1 MLATNPTTST
11 FTSPVFK
18 KVTTIERS
26 KRNFFSERFQ
36 RRTLIVDLLLLN
48 LCLFAGMSLYPVDIT
63 INNWR
68 VFLKPVFFVTVNVT
82 WLTVAMCNDIYK
94 WYEIIKPFKKVSS
107 LLYVNGIF
115 FAVLSC
121 IYYNVFFPL
130 LGSSFLLPTFLIFM
144 VLSISSHLIFRK
156 HYQRRMPLFKYA
168 IVGGKPGSLNY
179 IKDTYSDAYRGKSY
193 CIGGFANDPT
203 DNIRWLGDY
212 SQLKRFILQNSFDKL
227 FYIYSDLKKQEVR
240 KIIELCESRFI
251 DFEIVPREFDIID
264 GGMRVLNSDKLPTL
278 APKIEPLQRLRN
290 KIVKRAFDILF
301 SLSVILL
308 IFPWLFPI
316 IAILIKLESRGP
328 IFFLQERTGY
338 WNKPFQ
344 FIKFRSMTVN
354 TLSDT
359 KQATRND
366 ARVTKIGNFLRKSS
380 LDEMPQFFNVLMG
393 DMSVVGP
400 RPHMLK
406 HTEEYS
412 NLIDTYM
419 VRHRVKPGITGW
431 AQINGYRGPTETLNK
446 MESRV
451 EYDVH
456 YMKNW
461 TFLMD
466 IRCVIFTVINM
477 IRGEKNAL

>member
-251 DFEIVPREFDIID
+251 DF
-264 GGMRVLNSDKLPTL
+264 
-278 APKIEPLQRLRN
+278 
-290 KIVKRAFDILF
+290 
-301 SLSVILL
+301 
-308 IFPWLFPI
+308 PWLFPI